1 MRNVERSMIIR
12 ECVVHLTIV
21 QVTSLVG
28 VSGFCL
34 SSIIFVHLMHTV
46 HDDGRIAAANTD
58 H

>member
-28 VSGFCL
+28 VSGFSPVYQAL
-34 SSIIFVHLMHTV
+34 FSSTSCTQYTMTV
-46 HDDGRIAAANTD
+46 A
-58 H
+58 